1 VRTNSPSSNE
11 RLKINQSSITL
22 SPALAPSGLASTP
35 NRKATD
41 TPAPARKMAQKSI
54 KTALQVSGKSAG
66 GIRPGTSPRT
76 HPGTSPTAATA
87 PVQAVIDETTPFLG
101 AKPLKSRANGLP
113 VPRPP
118 APKREIP
125 AAQFSQS
132 QAIIR
137 TRYNESIVIM
147 AGAFGLYL
155 HGAATLPNPSMGD
168 IENVEAF
175 TAMIRGFGLPAV
187 GFE

>member
-11 RLKINQSSITL
+11 GLKINQSSITL

-35 NRKATD
+35 NRKASA
-41 TPAPARKMAQKSI
+41 TPTPARKMAKKTI
-54 KTALQVSGKSAG
+54 KTAPQVLGKSAG
-66 GIRPGTSPRT
+66 GIRPGTSPAT
-76 HPGTSPTAATA
+76 SPGTSPTTAPLQAVNDATA
-87 PVQAVIDETTPFLG
+87 PSLG
-101 AKPLKSRANGLP
+101 AKPLKIRANALA

-118 APKREIP
+118 AHKRGIP

-132 QAIIR
+132 QAMIR

-168 IENVEAF
+168 VENVEAF

>member
-1 VRTNSPSSNE
+1 
-11 RLKINQSSITL
+11 
-22 SPALAPSGLASTP
+22 
-35 NRKATD
+35 
-41 TPAPARKMAQKSI
+41 MAQKTI
-54 KTALQVSGKSAG
+54 KTAPQVSGKSAG
-66 GIRPGTSPRT
+66 GIRPGTSPAT
-76 HPGTSPTAATA
+76 SPGTSPTTTA
-87 PVQAVIDETTPFLG
+87 PIPEANYETAPFLG
-101 AKPLKSRANGLP
+101 AKPLKIRANVVP
-113 VPRPP
+113 VPRPH
-118 APKREIP
+118 AHKRAIP

-168 IENVEAF
+168 VENVEAF

>member
-1 VRTNSPSSNE
+1 
-11 RLKINQSSITL
+11 
-22 SPALAPSGLASTP
+22 
-35 NRKATD
+35 
-41 TPAPARKMAQKSI
+41 MAQKSI
-54 KTALQVSGKSAG
+54 KTAPQVSGKSAE
-66 GIRPGTSPRT
+66 GIRSSTS
-76 HPGTSPTAATA
+76 PGTSPTATNA
-87 PVQAVIDETTPFLG
+87 PVQAVIGETAPSLG
-101 AKPLKSRANGLP
+101 AKPLKSRAKAMA

-118 APKREIP
+118 AHKRANP

-168 IENVEAF
+168 VDNVEAF

>member
-1 VRTNSPSSNE
+1 VRTNSPSSND
-11 RLKINQSSITL
+11 RLKINQSCITL

-35 NRKATD
+35 NRKTKA

-54 KTALQVSGKSAG
+54 KTAPQVSGKSAS
-66 GIRPGTSPRT
+66 GIRPGTSPTTSPR
-76 HPGTSPTAATA
+76 TSPTTTA
-87 PVQAVIDETTPFLG
+87 PVHAVIGATTPFLG
-101 AKPLKSRANGLP
+101 AKSLKIRANVVP

-118 APKREIP
+118 ADKREIP
-125 AAQFSQS
+125 AAQFSES
-132 QAIIR
+132 KAIIR

-168 IENVEAF
+168 VENVEAF

-187 GFE
+187 GFD

>member
-22 SPALAPSGLASTP
+22 SPTLAPSGLDLKPS
-35 NRKATD
+35 RKATA
-41 TPAPARKMAQKSI
+41 TPAPARKMAQKTI
-54 KTALQVSGKSAG
+54 KTAPQVSGKSAG

-76 HPGTSPTAATA
+76 SPTTTA
-87 PVQAVIDETTPFLG
+87 PVHAVIGETAPSLG

-118 APKREIP
+118 AHKREIP

-168 IENVEAF
+168 VENVEAF

>member
-1 VRTNSPSSNE
+1 VRTNSPSKNE

-35 NRKATD
+35 NRKATA
-41 TPAPARKMAQKSI
+41 TPAPARKSGKKSI
-54 KTALQVSGKSAG
+54 KTAPQVSGKSAG

-76 HPGTSPTAATA
+76 HPGTSPTTTA
-87 PVQAVIDETTPFLG
+87 PVPAVNDATTPSLG
-101 AKPLKSRANGLP
+101 AKPLKIRANALP

-118 APKREIP
+118 AHKREIP

-132 QAIIR
+132 QAVIR

-168 IENVEAF
+168 VENVEAF

-187 GFE
+187 GFD